1 MTPEVP
7 IVGDEGSGGQ
17 RPDNDEI
24 AEPEVMVPDTLLGE
38 DSGDEADEP
47 TDTTGQ
53 TASEVV
59 QNTSGQN

>member
-1 MTPEVP
+1 
-7 IVGDEGSGGQ
+7 
-17 RPDNDEI
+17 
-24 AEPEVMVPDTLLGE
+24 VPDTLLGE